1 MAAEQVKTVGY
12 NASVPDHLLLDA
24 GAIYKN
30 VTFEATTGIFSGEA
44 LGATQGGNE
53 FSFSQEIRSIEA
65 DGAKGRVKGL
75 QVIESEEAVL
85 TVNLL
90 EQTAANIK
98 LAIAGSNLDTSD
110 TNYDLITPKG
120 KIEDTDY
127 LDNVA
132 YVGRV
137 SGSQKPVVIILENA
151 LSIEGLN
158 LKPEDNKE
166 AVLPIKF
173 AAHAD
178 ADDVTNE
185 VLPVKI
191 YFPKAMAV

>member
-1 MAAEQVKTVGY
+1 MAIEQVKTVGY

-30 VTFEATTGIFSGEA
+30 VTFDSVAGTFSGEA

-53 FSFSQEIRSIEA
+53 FSFSQEMRQIQA
-65 DGAKGRVKGL
+65 DGAKGRTKGL
-75 QVIESEEAVL
+75 VVIDSEEALL

-98 LAIAGSNLDTSD
+98 LSIAGATLDTSD
-110 TNYDLITPKG
+110 VNYDLIKPSG
-120 KIEDTDY
+120 KIADTDY
-127 LDNVA
+127 LTNIA

-137 SGSQKPVVIILENA
+137 SGSLKPVVIILENA

-158 LKPEDNKE
+158 LKPEDKKE

-178 ADDVTNE
+178 DADVQAGIT
-185 VLPVKI
+185 PVQI
-191 YFPKAMAV
+191 YFPKAV

>member
-1 MAAEQVKTVGY
+1 MAVEQVKTVGY

-30 VTFEATTGIFSGEA
+30 LVFDSLAGTFSGEP

-53 FSFSQEIRSIEA
+53 FSFSQEIRQVES
-65 DGAKGRVKGL
+65 DGAKGRVRGL
-75 QVIESEEAVL
+75 QVIDSEEAVL

-90 EQTAANIK
+90 EQTAANMK
-98 LAIAGSNLDTSD
+98 LAIAGSNLDTTD
-110 TNYDLITPKG
+110 VNYDLITSKG

-127 LDNVA
+127 LTNIA

-137 SGSQKPVVIILENA
+137 SGSSKPVVIILENA

-158 LKPEDNKE
+158 LKPEDKKE

-178 ADDVTNE
+178 ADDVQAG

-191 YFPKAMAV
+191 YFPKAV

>member
-1 MAAEQVKTVGY
+1 MAVEPVKTVGY
-12 NASVPDHLLLDA
+12 NANVPDHLLLDA

-30 VTFEATTGIFSGEA
+30 VTFDALTGIFSGEA

-53 FSFSQEIRSIEA
+53 FSFSQEIRPIEI

-75 QVIESEEAVL
+75 QVIDSEEAVL

-98 LAIAGSNLDTSD
+98 LAIAGATLDTSD
-110 TNYDLITPKG
+110 TNYDLVTPKG
-120 KIEDTDY
+120 KIELTDY
-127 LDNVA
+127 LTNIA

-137 SGSQKPVVIILENA
+137 SGNAKPVVIILENA

-158 LKPEDNKE
+158 LKPEDKKE

-173 AAHAD
+173 AAHIDPAD
-178 ADDVTNE
+178 AANG

-191 YFPKAMAV
+191 YFPKATV

>member
-1 MAAEQVKTVGY
+1 MPVEPVKTVGY

-30 VTFEATTGIFSGEA
+30 ITFDALTGVFSGEA

-75 QVIESEEAVL
+75 QMIDSEEAVL

-90 EQTAANIK
+90 EQTATNIK
-98 LAIAGSNLDTSD
+98 LAIAGANLDTTD
-110 TNYDLITPKG
+110 VNYDLLTPKG
-120 KIEDTDY
+120 KIESTDY
-127 LDNVA
+127 LTNIA

-137 SGSQKPVVIILENA
+137 SGSAKPVVIILENA

-158 LKPEDNKE
+158 LKPEDKKE

-178 ADDVTNE
+178 ADDVAAG
-185 VLPVKI
+185 VIPVKI
-191 YFPKAMAV
+191 YFPKATV

>member
-1 MAAEQVKTVGY
+1 MAVEQVKTVGY
-12 NASVPDHLLLDA
+12 NNGVPDHLLLDA

-30 VTFEATTGIFSGEA
+30 VTFAAETGVFSGEA

-53 FSFSQEIRSIEA
+53 FSFSQEIRQVEA
-65 DGAKGRVKGL
+65 DGAKSRVKGL
-75 QVIESEEAVL
+75 QIIDSEDAVL

-98 LAIAGSNLDTSD
+98 LAIAGSNLNTADA
-110 TNYDLITPKG
+110 NYDLITPTG

-127 LDNVA
+127 LTNIA

-137 SGSQKPVVIILENA
+137 SGSAKPVVIILENA

-158 LKPEDNKE
+158 LKPEDKKE

-178 ADDVTNE
+178 ADDVASGT
-185 VLPVKI
+185 LPVKI
-191 YFPKAMAV
+191 YFPKAV

>member
-1 MAAEQVKTVGY
+1 MPVEQVKTIGY

-30 VTFEATTGIFSGEA
+30 VVYDDLTGTFQGEA

-53 FSFSQEIRSIEA
+53 FSYSQEIRAVEI
-65 DGAKGRVKGL
+65 DGVKGRVKGL
-75 QVIESEEAVL
+75 QVIDSEEAVL

-90 EQTAANIK
+90 EQTAANIQ
-98 LAIAGSNLDTSD
+98 LAIAGATLTSD
-110 TNYDLITPKG
+110 DNYDVIESKG
-120 KIEDTDY
+120 KIDAADY
-127 LDNVA
+127 LDNIA

-137 SGSQKPVVIILENA
+137 SGSAKPVVIVLENA

-158 LKPEDNKE
+158 LKPEDKKE

-173 AAHAD
+173 AAHIGPDEA
-178 ADDVTNE
+178 ATG
-185 VLPVKI
+185 VLPVRI
-191 YFPKAMAV
+191 YFPKAAV

>member
-1 MAAEQVKTVGY
+1 MPVEQVKTIGY

-30 VTFEATTGIFSGEA
+30 ITFDEVAGTFSGEA

-53 FSFSQEIRSIEA
+53 FSYSQEIRSIPI
-65 DGAKGRVKGL
+65 DGVKGRVKGL
-75 QVIESEEAVL
+75 QVIDSEEAVL

-98 LAIAGSNLDTSD
+98 LAIAGSQITSD
-110 TNYDLITPKG
+110 TNYDVITSKG
-120 KIEDTDY
+120 KIEAADY
-127 LDNVA
+127 LDNIA

-137 SGSQKPVVIILENA
+137 SGSSKPVVIILENA

-158 LKPEDNKE
+158 LKPEDKKE

-173 AAHAD
+173 AAHIGPDEA
-178 ADDVTNE
+178 ATG

-191 YFPKAMAV
+191 YFPKTAV

>member
-1 MAAEQVKTVGY
+1 MPVEQVKTVGY

-30 VTFEATTGIFSGEA
+30 LTFDSLTGVFSGEA

-53 FSFSQEIRSIEA
+53 FSFSQEMRSIEV

-75 QVIESEEAVL
+75 QVIDSEEAVL

-110 TNYDLITPKG
+110 VNYDLITSKG

-127 LDNVA
+127 LDNIA

-137 SGSQKPVVIILENA
+137 SGSAKPVVIILENA

-158 LKPEDNKE
+158 LKPEDKKE
-166 AVLPIKF
+166 TILPIKF

-178 ADDVTNE
+178 ADDVQAG

-191 YFPKAMAV
+191 YFPKAAV

>member
-1 MAAEQVKTVGY
+1 MPVEQVKTVGY

-30 VTFEATTGIFSGEA
+30 LVFDSLAGTFSGEP

-53 FSFSQEIRSIEA
+53 FSFAQEMRQIQA
-65 DGAKGRVKGL
+65 DGAKGRTKGL
-75 QVIESEEAVL
+75 VVIDSEEALL

-98 LAIAGSNLDTSD
+98 LAIAGASIDTSD
-110 TNYDLITPKG
+110 VNYDLVKPSS
-120 KIEDTDY
+120 KIADTDY
-127 LDNVA
+127 LSNIA

-137 SGSQKPVVIILENA
+137 SGSSKPVVIILENA

-158 LKPEDNKE
+158 LKPEDKKE

-178 ADDVTNE
+178 ADDVQAGVT
-185 VLPVKI
+185 PVQI
-191 YFPKAMAV
+191 YFPKAAV

>member
-1 MAAEQVKTVGY
+1 MAIEQVKTIGY

-30 VTFEATTGIFSGEA
+30 VTYAEATGIFSGEA

-53 FSFSQEIRSIEA
+53 FSYSQEIRPIPI
-65 DGAKGRVKGL
+65 DGVKGRVKGL
-75 QVIESEEAVL
+75 QVVDSEEAVL

-90 EQTAANIK
+90 EQTAANLK
-98 LAIAGSNLDTSD
+98 LAIAGSTLTSD
-110 TNYDLITPKG
+110 TNYDVITPKG
-120 KIEDTDY
+120 KIEATDY
-127 LDNVA
+127 LDNIA

-137 SGSQKPVVIILENA
+137 SGSSKPVVIILENA

-158 LKPEDNKE
+158 LKPEDKKE

-173 AAHAD
+173 AAHIGPDEA
-178 ADDVTNE
+178 TTG

-191 YFPKAMAV
+191 YFPKATV

>member
-1 MAAEQVKTVGY
+1 MPVEQVKSVGY

-30 VTFEATTGIFSGEA
+30 LVFDSLAGTFSGEP

-53 FSFSQEIRSIEA
+53 FSFSQEIRQVES
-65 DGAKGRVKGL
+65 DGAKGRVRGL
-75 QVIESEEAVL
+75 QVIDSEEAVL

-90 EQTAANIK
+90 EQTAANMK
-98 LAIAGSNLDTSD
+98 LAIAGSNLDTTD
-110 TNYDLITPKG
+110 VNYDLITSKG

-127 LDNVA
+127 LTNIA

-137 SGSQKPVVIILENA
+137 SGSSKPVVIILENA

-158 LKPEDNKE
+158 LKPEDKKE

-178 ADDVTNE
+178 ADDVQAG

-191 YFPKAMAV
+191 YFPKAV

>member
-1 MAAEQVKTVGY
+1 MPVEQVKTIGY

-30 VTFEATTGIFSGEA
+30 VTFSDVDGTFSGEP

-53 FSFSQEIRSIEA
+53 FSFSQELRDIQA
-65 DGAKGRVKGL
+65 DGAKGRTKGL
-75 QVIESEEAVL
+75 VVVDSEEAVL

-98 LAIAGSNLDTSD
+98 LAIAGSKLDTSD
-110 TNYDLITPKG
+110 VNYDLITSKG
-120 KIEDTDY
+120 KIENADY
-127 LDNVA
+127 LDNIA

-137 SGSQKPVVIILENA
+137 SGSSKPVVIILENA

-158 LKPEDNKE
+158 LKPEDKKE

-178 ADDVTNE
+178 ADDVQAG

-191 YFPKAMAV
+191 YFPKTAV

>member
-30 VTFEATTGIFSGEA
+30 ITFDELTGTFTGEA
-44 LGATQGGNE
+44 LGATRGGNE
-53 FSFSQEIRSIEA
+53 FAFAQEIRSIEVN
-65 DGAKGRVKGL
+65 GAKGRVKGL
-75 QVIESEEAVL
+75 QVIDNEEATL

-90 EQTAANIK
+90 EQTAANLK
-98 LAIAGSNLDTSD
+98 LAIAGGALDTSD
-110 TNYDLITPKG
+110 TNYDLLTPSG
-120 KIEDTDY
+120 KITDSDY
-127 LDNVA
+127 LTNIA

-137 SGSQKPVVIILENA
+137 SGNAKPVVIILENA
-151 LSIEGLN
+151 LSIEGLT
-158 LKPEDNKE
+158 LAPEDKSE

-178 ADDVTNE
+178 ADDVAAGTI
-185 VLPVKI
+185 PVKV
-191 YFPKAMAV
+191 YFPKAAV